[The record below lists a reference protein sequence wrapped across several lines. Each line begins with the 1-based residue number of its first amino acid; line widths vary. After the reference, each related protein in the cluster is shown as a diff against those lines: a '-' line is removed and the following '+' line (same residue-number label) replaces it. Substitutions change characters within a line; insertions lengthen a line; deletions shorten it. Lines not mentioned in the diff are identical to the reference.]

1 MTRDQL
7 ISKLSR
13 RWLIGKRPA
22 TERLDAVLD
31 ELLEQVEREVRP
43 VVEKSWEGND
53 VLAIIRR
60 FKSDGGRR

>member
-13 RWLIGKRPA
+13 RWLIGKRPT

-60 FKSDGGRR
+60 FKSEGSRR